1 MKIAVILFLAF
12 TIISC
17 NEKKEST
24 EKNKIESL
32 LENAE
37 KQFNAESSTMVE
49 RDENVKEQ
57 GFKRIVHID
66 FIGCKNIDLLD
77 RSLKDVTK
85 LLAQELKNNLPG
97 SEKIDMFKIKLLK
110 DPNDT
115 TPSKSGF
122 NVHEKGFTYFREDL
136 N

>member
-17 NEKKEST
+17 NENDKST

-32 LENAE
+32 LENTE
-37 KQFNAESSTMVE
+37 KQLNAKSSTMVE

-57 GFKRIVHID
+57 GFKKVLNID
-66 FIGCKNIDLLD
+66 FIGCKNIDLMD
-77 RSLKDVTK
+77 RSLKDITK
-85 LLAQELKNNLPG
+85 LLAQELKNNMPG
-97 SEKIDMFKIKLLK
+97 SEKIDMYKIKLLK

-122 NVHEKGFTYFREDL
+122 NVHEKGFTYYREDL

>member
-12 TIISC
+12 TFISC

-32 LENAE
+32 IENAE
-37 KQFNAESSTMVE
+37 KQLNAESSTMVE

-57 GFKRIVHID
+57 GFKKVLNID
-66 FIGCKNIDLLD
+66 FIGCKSIDLMD
-77 RSLKDVTK
+77 RSLKEMTK
-85 LLAQELKNNLPG
+85 LLALELKNNMPG
-97 SEKIDMFKIKLLK
+97 SEKIDMYKIRLLK

-122 NVHEKGFTYFREDL
+122 NIQEKGFTYYREDL